1 MSELPTALVL
11 RAADFAAHHH
21 VDQRRKGDRRRP
33 YINHCVQV
41 AEMLARVAHVDDVVL
56 LAGALLHDVV
66 EDTAATEADVR
77 AVFGDAVAD
86 LVMEVTDDKS
96 LEKAERKRQQ
106 IASAGKKSGRA
117 RLLKISDKISNV
129 RDLVTDAPDWSAE
142 RCLQY
147 VAWSRQVVAPMR
159 GVNSA
164 LEALF
169 DEVCAAT
176 EAHYSASISTRSS

>member
-11 RAADFAAHHH
+11 RAAEFAARHHR
-21 VDQRRKGDRRRP
+21 DQRRKGERRRP

-41 AEMLARVAHVDDVVL
+41 AEMLARVADVDDVVL

-77 AVFGDAVAD
+77 AVFGDAVGD

-96 LEKAERKRQQ
+96 LAKADRKRMQ
-106 IASAGKKSGRA
+106 IATAGKKSGRA
-117 RLLKISDKISNV
+117 RLLKIADKISNV
-129 RDLVTDAPDWSAE
+129 RDLLTDAPEWPAQRCLAYVDWSRE
-142 RCLQY
+142 
-147 VAWSRQVVAPMR
+147 VVAPMR
-159 GVNSA
+159 GVNRA

-176 EAHYSASISTRSS
+176 EAHYQGAG